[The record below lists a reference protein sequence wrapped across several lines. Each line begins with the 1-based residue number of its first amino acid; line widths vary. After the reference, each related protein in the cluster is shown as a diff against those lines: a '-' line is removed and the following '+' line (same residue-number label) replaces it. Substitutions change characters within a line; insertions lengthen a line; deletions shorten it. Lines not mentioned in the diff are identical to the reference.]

1 MPKICNCGRCVG
13 TTTHCLNC
21 QKLLSVKLLSRW
33 TNRPIVKGKTSCTCI
48 QGRYFSPNPDA
59 IPDVLKNLSNSEI
72 CSLRP
77 LTVHC
82 GQYTRL
88 PNGYRQKSGTF
99 RLTCCKLSV
108 LEQIEKLD
116 NQPSCTTSC
125 SRCLQ
130 MKKESTK
137 RAMTYTRKDA
147 QTVTCLQAS
156 CYNDV
161 QQAVTVMCS
170 H

>member
-1 MPKICNCGRCVG
+1 MCHANAEPYVDTEDAENLQLWAMRGYNNS
-13 TTTHCLNC
+13 LP
-21 QKLLSVKLLSRW
+21 QLPSVKFLSRW

-116 NQPSCTTSC
+116 NQPSQ
-125 SRCLQ
+125 L
-130 MKKESTK
+130 
-137 RAMTYTRKDA
+137 RALAAYK
-147 QTVTCLQAS
+147 
-156 CYNDV
+156 
-161 QQAVTVMCS
+161 
-170 H
+170 